1 MEYFKMKFICRAWRE
16 VGEQPC
22 LWSSLKLKF
31 LAVNGEPRADPDGPI
46 GWTQDLKEV
55 LNMKRLQTLQ
65 QLTLDFS
72 LTGLFI
78 NVMWKD
84 CICFL
89 QIISKN
95 SPTVRKLCLET
106 LHLAEPLPSP
116 NVLAKK
122 LVAKLVKFEE
132 IDFGTEGFLFEDY
145 CDTMSRSSI
154 TNAILRRLLAV
165 AKSGG
170 DFKLQVLSMPGRPQN
185 ISKTLAEARK
195 FLTINLSLTTHRIMV
210 DF

>member
-1 MEYFKMKFICRAWRE
+1 MKFISRSWRDA
-16 VGEQPC
+16 GEQPC

-31 LAVNGEPRADPDGPI
+31 MAVNGEPRANPDGPI

-55 LNMKRLQTLQ
+55 LNMRRLSSLH

-72 LTGLFI
+72 LTSLFD
-78 NVMWKD
+78 NVNWKD
-84 CICFL
+84 CISFL

-95 SPTVRKLCLET
+95 SPTVRNLCLET
-106 LHLAEPLPSP
+106 LFLAEPLPAP

-122 LVAKLVKFEE
+122 LVAKLVNFEE

-145 CDTMSRSSI
+145 CDTTSRSSI

-165 AKSGG
+165 VKSGE
-170 DFKLQVLSMPGRPQN
+170 DSKLQVLSIPGLPQN

-195 FLTINLSLTTHRIMV
+195 FLTINISLTNNRYIMV